1 MNIDEVDKVIKDLYD
16 SLKTDNKII
25 WNQWKIA
32 SLSLIC
38 SVIVS
43 HSWRIM
49 YRISWLNKKQK
60 KQQ

>member
-32 SLSLIC
+32 SLSLIMFRYGIN
-38 SVIVS
+38 VI
-43 HSWRIM
+43 
-49 YRISWLNKKQK
+49 K
-60 KQQ
+60 

>member
-38 SVIVS
+38 SVIVLMS
-43 HSWRIM
+43 
-49 YRISWLNKKQK
+49 
-60 KQQ
+60 